1 MRSLSAWLGR
11 GRTWWWT
18 FGLFIAAPA
27 LALAVLGLRAVRLER
42 IERQQQLREQQAQT
56 ARLADA
62 AISTA
67 LAQIESSEAV
77 SGDYPA
83 FSLEP
88 QGLVLFPRERVY
100 FGEFGRQP
108 ALAGRGW
115 RGSTRQLIE
124 QAQAAE
130 AQQRAKEALL
140 LYQRLSSVEARLRPW
155 AELSEARIRGAIPLL
170 ANPEW
175 SRSEGTT
182 PTGLPVALLACA
194 YVQEAAQQQ
203 QARFVPL
210 LEATLESLRAGRWW
224 LSYEERRF
232 HDGELRR
239 LLALAGS
246 AKRYAEDARLE
257 ELAVVERVVRRLAP
271 RLREGPLRH
280 FEAGVLVLGSG
291 AQRGVAIP
299 ERHLT
304 SLLRAVLGP
313 SLPSG
318 AVARE
323 GQGGVNAVPL
333 RAVPGWELA
342 FSSPAGTGSI
352 DQRRLLWYSFICVLV
367 VMLMAGLAM
376 TVRVVRREVEL
387 ARLQSEFVAAVTH
400 EFKSPITS
408 IRLLMER
415 IAAGRLRTPES
426 AGEYYA
432 AVGRETDRLERLV
445 NRLLESQKIQAGQKQ
460 YSFQPAS
467 MGEIAEAAVE
477 RLRPH
482 AEAKSIAIKFETSG
496 EIPELLL
503 DKAAITDALENLL
516 DNAIKYSSSGTQV
529 SVVVGMGEGQVCV
542 AVRDQGTGIDPDDLP
557 RVFDRFYRGRQNV
570 QGTGLG
576 LALVKA
582 AAEAHGGTVAVTSTP
597 GRGSTFFLRLPIGV
611 KHGAN
616 PDRG

>member
-1 MRSLSAWLGR
+1 V
-11 GRTWWWT
+11 
-18 FGLFIAAPA
+18 PA

-56 ARLADA
+56 ARLAVA
-62 AISTA
+62 AISAA
-67 LAQIESSEAV
+67 LAQIETSEAA

-83 FSLEP
+83 FSLE
-88 QGLVLFPRERVY
+88 QGGLVLFPRERVY

-108 ALAGRGW
+108 AFARRGW
-115 RGSTRQLIE
+115 LASTRQLID

-130 AQQRAKEALL
+130 AQQRAKDAVP
-140 LYQRLSSVEARLRPW
+140 LYQRLGSVEARLRPW

-182 PTGLPVALLACA
+182 PTGLPAALLACA
-194 YVQEAAQQQ
+194 YVEEAAQQQ

-239 LLALAGS
+239 LLALAG
-246 AKRYAEDARLE
+246 AGGGMAEDAHLE
-257 ELAVVERVVRRLAP
+257 ELAAVDRVVRRLAP
-271 RLREGPLRH
+271 RLREVPLRH
-280 FEAGVLVLGSG
+280 FEAGVLVLWSG
-291 AQRGVAIP
+291 AQHGVAIP
-299 ERHLT
+299 QPRLA
-304 SLLRAVLGP
+304 SLLGAVLAP
-313 SLPSG
+313 LFPSG

-323 GQGGVNAVPL
+323 GQGGLNAAAL
-333 RAVPGWELA
+333 RAITGWELA
-342 FSSPAGTGSI
+342 FSSPAETGGF
-352 DQRRLLWYSFICVLV
+352 DQRRLLWYSFICLLV
-367 VMLMAGLAM
+367 IMLMAGLAM

-415 IAAGRLRTPES
+415 IAGGRLQTPEA

-445 NRLLESQKIQAGQKQ
+445 NRLLESQKIQAGQKR
-460 YSFQPAS
+460 YRFEPAS
-467 MGEIAEAAVE
+467 LVELAEAAVE
-477 RLRPH
+477 RLRPQ

-503 DKAAITDALENLL
+503 DKAAMADALENLL
-516 DNAIKYSSSGTQV
+516 DNAIKYSPSGTQV
-529 SVVVGMGEGQVCV
+529 SVVVEVAERQVSV
-542 AVRDQGTGIDPDDLP
+542 EVRDQGTGIDADDLP
-557 RVFDRFYRGRQNV
+557 RIFDRFYRGRQNA

-582 AAEAHGGTVAVTSTP
+582 AAEAQGGTVTVTSVP
-597 GRGSTFFLRLPIGV
+597 GGGSTFYLRLPIRG
-611 KHGAN
+611 GAW
-616 PDRG
+616 RES

>member
-88 QGLVLFPRERVY
+88 QGLLLFPRERVY

-108 ALAGRGW
+108 ALARRGW
-115 RGSTRQLIE
+115 LASTRQLVE

-130 AQQRAKEALL
+130 AQQRTKEALP

-194 YVQEAAQQQ
+194 YVEEAAQQQ
-203 QARFVPL
+203 QVRFVPL

-246 AKRYAEDARLE
+246 TRRYAEDARLE

-477 RLRPH
+477 RLRPQ
-482 AEAKSIAIKFETSG
+482 AEAKSIAVKFETSG

-529 SVVVGMGEGQVCV
+529 SVVVEMGEGQVCV
-542 AVRDQGTGIDPDDLP
+542 EVRDQGTGIDPDDLP

-597 GRGSTFFLRLPIGV
+597 GRGSTFFLRLPVGV
-611 KHGAN
+611 RHGPN